1 LFNRNRTI
9 IHQTRSLGCTYTKN
23 ASLGARKFAALHQTF
38 QLSLR
43 GVERKGEKGRVTGK
57 EEREGRRKAMNGSER
72 RKPPKIY
79 FWLWKGWKPSF

>member
-1 LFNRNRTI
+1 
-9 IHQTRSLGCTYTKN
+9 
-23 ASLGARKFAALHQTF
+23 
-38 QLSLR
+38 
-43 GVERKGEKGRVTGK
+43 VTGK